1 MRTQFCV
8 LALIAGGSFSTSSF
22 AGVLEYGDR
31 DMCNTGVYG
40 TDPTFGATLQGLAVG
55 ATSLGTGIYGHSFPF
70 APSGDFAGTDQ
81 IYVGSVQTGAH
92 DGYSNSVERVNG
104 PQSVSMDYSS
114 LVTGAGIQSLTFG
127 FMADDFQ
134 NAVFGQPFTARIN
147 GVVNDALTALL
158 NSLDQTG
165 PVLQFV
171 SIGLDVSTLDPSHVL
186 TLTIDQGGDG
196 GDGWAIDFLTI
207 GVTEVPAPGSA
218 VFALAG
224 LCAAGRRS
232 RWSAAE

>member
-1 MRTQFCV
+1 MRISNCAVLFAASACV
-8 LALIAGGSFSTSSF
+8 LGALPQAA
-22 AGVLEYGDR
+22 AGVLEFGDR

-40 TDPTFGATLQGLAVG
+40 TGPTLGASLEGLAVG
-55 ATSLGTGIYGHSFPF
+55 ATSLGTGIYNHGFPF
-70 APSGDFAGTDQ
+70 SPSSDYAGTDQ
-81 IYVGSVQTGAH
+81 IYVGSTQTGFH
-92 DGYSNSVERVNG
+92 DGYSGANERLNG
-104 PQSVSMDYSS
+104 PQSISMDYSS
-114 LVTGAGIQSLTFG
+114 LVIGGGIQSLTLG

-147 GVVNDALTALL
+147 GVVNDTLTNLL

-171 SIGLDVSTLDPSHVL
+171 SIGLDVGSLDPSHVL

-207 GVTEVPAPGSA
+207 GVTNVPAPNTA
-218 VFALAG
+218 ACMLLG
-224 LCAAGRRS
+224 LIAANRR
-232 RWSAAE
+232 RR

>member
-1 MRTQFCV
+1 MRNHLCVVAV
-8 LALIAGGSFSTSSF
+8 LAVSGSAL

-40 TDPTFGATLQGLAVG
+40 TDPTAGATLEGLGAG
-55 ATSLGTGIYGHSFPF
+55 ATSLGSNIYGHGFPF
-70 APSGDFAGTDQ
+70 SPSSDFLGTDQ
-81 IYVGSVQTGAH
+81 IFVGSTQTGFH
-92 DGYSNSVERVNG
+92 DGYSGAGQRTAG
-104 PQSVSMDYSS
+104 PQTISMDYSS
-114 LVTGAGIQSLTFG
+114 LITGAGVQSLTLG

-147 GVVNDALTALL
+147 GVVNDTLTALL

-171 SIGLDVSTLDPSHVL
+171 SIGLDVGKLDLSHVL

-207 GVTEVPAPGSA
+207 GVTEIPAPNTALLLLGGL
-218 VFALAG
+218 LAG
-224 LCAAGRRS
+224 KRR
-232 RWSAAE
+232 RR

>member
-1 MRTQFCV
+1 M
-8 LALIAGGSFSTSSF
+8 LGGSANAFS
-22 AGVLEYGDR
+22 GVLEYGDR

-40 TDPTFGATLQGLAVG
+40 TDPTLGATLEGLAVG
-55 ATSLGTGIYGHSFPF
+55 ATSLGTGIYGHGFPF
-70 APSGDFAGTDQ
+70 APSSDFAGTDQ
-81 IYVGSVQTGAH
+81 IFVGSVQTGFH
-92 DGYSNSVERVNG
+92 DGYSNAGERTAG
-104 PQSVSMDYSS
+104 PQSIALDYST
-114 LVTGAGIQSLTFG
+114 LVSGAGIQSLTLG

-147 GVVNDALTALL
+147 GVVNDTLTALL

-171 SIGLDVSTLDPSHVL
+171 SIGLDVSTLDPSNVL

-207 GVTEVPAPGSA
+207 GLVEVPAPGSA
-218 VFALAG
+218 VALLAG
-224 LCAAGRRS
+224 LFAAKRRK
-232 RWSAAE
+232 R